1 MGVSGTLFGE
11 FTAVF
16 TGLDTDWLTPP
27 EWAKLVGSSARRL
40 QKRIA
45 RSFAA
50 QKVAGSTWLLPNDPK
65 YTARKVA
72 QGLDRRRGH
81 RTGILQGV
89 LDSLVRLYQVTITSQ
104 GNKSLAARVV
114 FEEGMLHSLV
124 PYAVYYEEAKVTRGG
139 ILALAASWVREEAMT
154 LQRALS
160 AAQLKRRRIDRS
172 GQNKLRAN
180 MNNQRAAALNII
192 NRTVNTSGQDVL
204 RANVA
209 ALRRNAAKLLSR
221 RGF

>member
-1 MGVSGTLFGE
+1 
-11 FTAVF
+11 
-16 TGLDTDWLTPP
+16 
-27 EWAKLVGSSARRL
+27 
-40 QKRIA
+40 
-45 RSFAA
+45 
-50 QKVAGSTWLLPNDPK
+50 
-65 YTARKVA
+65 
-72 QGLDRRRGH
+72 
-81 RTGILQGV
+81 
-89 LDSLVRLYQVTITSQ
+89 
-104 GNKSLAARVV
+104 
-114 FEEGMLHSLV
+114 
-124 PYAVYYEEAKVTRGG
+124 
-139 ILALAASWVREEAMT
+139 MT

-209 ALRRNAAKLLSR
+209 ALRRNAAKFLSR